1 MSNVNIITKIEI
13 NKFMGL
19 LILSSMLEFSIRSS
33 LFGNTPTHKY
43 MLELALGKLQ
53 ASRHRLNDIWRII

>member
-13 NKFMGL
+13 NKFMSS
-19 LILSSMLEFSIRSS
+19 LILSLRLDFSIRSS

-43 MLELALGKLQ
+43 MSELSLGEVTGAKAQ
-53 ASRHRLNDIWRII
+53 IK

>member
-13 NKFMGL
+13 NKFMSS
-19 LILSSMLEFSIRSS
+19 LILSSRLEFSIRSS

-43 MLELALGKLQ
+43 VSELALGEVTGAKAQ
-53 ASRHRLNDIWRII
+53 IK